1 MTERISR
8 DQMLMEM
15 AIIAS
20 KRSTCSRKHVGA
32 IIAIEGRPVSVG
44 YAGAPAGLPHCLDH
58 GCLTGPD
65 GGCIRT
71 QHAEA
76 NAIAFAARKGIATER
91 ATLYTTVSPCLA
103 CAKLIINAGIEEVWF
118 LELYRKMEG
127 LELLG
132 KLGIACEQLRFQ
144 MVL

>member
-1 MTERISR
+1 MIERISR

-15 AIIAS
+15 AITAS

-32 IIAIEGRPVSVG
+32 IIARDGRVISIG
-44 YAGAPAGLPHCLDH
+44 YAGAPSGMPHCMDH
-58 GCLTGPD
+58 GCLQGAD

-91 ATLYTTVSPCLA
+91 ATLYTTVSPCLV
-103 CAKLIINAGIEEVWF
+103 CAKLIINAGIEQVWY
-118 LELYRKMEG
+118 LERYRKTEG
-127 LELLG
+127 INLLSEAE
-132 KLGIACEQLRFQ
+132 IWCEQLKFQ
-144 MVL
+144 MGL

>member
-1 MTERISR
+1 
-8 DQMLMEM
+8 MLMEM

-32 IIAIEGRPVSVG
+32 IIAIEGRPISVG

-58 GCLTGPD
+58 GCLAGPD

-76 NAIAFAARKGIATER
+76 NAIAFAARKGISTEK
-91 ATLYTTVSPCLA
+91 AELYTTVSPCLA
-103 CAKLIINAGIEEVWF
+103 CAKLIINAGIERVWY
-118 LELYRKMEG
+118 LEQYRKVEG
-127 LELLG
+127 VALLS
-132 KLGIACEQLRFQ
+132 KLAIPCNQLLFE
-144 MVL
+144 MIS